1 MEIFVSQRQGR
12 VTVTVFHVKGDMNTE
27 TYEQFQ
33 AQAQQV
39 IQAGARY
46 LALDLTE
53 VSYVSSYGIRGI
65 SQVFTWL
72 RDASQGGDPQ
82 ALDRDLKDGTW
93 KSPHLKLVNPS
104 SQVRQVLTTTGVD
117 MFLEIHSD
125 LKHAID
131 SF

>member
-1 MEIFVSQRQGR
+1 MEIMVSQRQGR
-12 VTVTVFHVKGDMNTE
+12 VPVTVFHVKGDINTE

-72 RDASQGGDPQ
+72 RDASQGEDPQ
-82 ALDRDLKDGTW
+82 ALDRDLKDGAW

-117 MFLEIHSD
+117 MFLEIHGD

>member
-1 MEIFVSQRQGR
+1 MEIIVSQRQGR
-12 VTVTVFHVKGDMNTE
+12 VPVTVFHVKGDINTE

-33 AQAQQV
+33 SQARQA
-39 IQAGARY
+39 IQTGTRHV
-46 LALDLTE
+46 ALDLTE

-72 RDASQGGDPQ
+72 RDASQGEGAQ
-82 ALDRDLKDGTW
+82 ALDRDLKDGKW

-117 MFLEIHSD
+117 MFLEIHGD
-125 LKHAID
+125 LQHAID